1 MKIIPVITLSA
12 LMLLSTGCVTK
23 QTHEA
28 TLQELNDTRT
38 ALSAAQKTIA
48 EQEQEIAKNKEEI
61 ARNEAEIARNR
72 EAIERGKAQIA
83 ANNDELA
90 ALELKKA
97 TLQKELE
104 AARRRLETS
113 QARLNTTEAQ
123 LETMRQI
130 EAETKKRNEIYARFV
145 KELQKMI
152 DGGQLTVS
160 IEQGRIVINLP
171 DNVLFASGS
180 ATVNGEGQAAL
191 GQIAE
196 VIKAFSDRSFQVE
209 GHTDNVPIK
218 SARFPSNWEL
228 STARALSV
236 VHLMVEKGVA
246 PGNVSAAGFGE
257 FHPRADNDTPE
268 GRALNRRIEIIMLP
282 NLEIL
287 SSELPKVAR

>member
-1 MKIIPVITLSA
+1 MTRLSLAA
-12 LMLLSTGCVTK
+12 LAAVALLSTGCVTK

-28 TLQELNDTRT
+28 TL
-38 ALSAAQKTIA
+38 
-48 EQEQEIAKNKEEI
+48 
-61 ARNEAEIARNR
+61 
-72 EAIERGKAQIA
+72 
-83 ANNDELA
+83 
-90 ALELKKA
+90 
-97 TLQKELE
+97 KELE
-104 AARRRLETS
+104 QTRGELQTAERTIENQQLQIERNNEALAQSKKELADLDGKRTLLQDDLRKLQLRLSTS
-113 QARLNTTEAQ
+113 QTELRDSQAQLSQSRTELEASQAQ
-123 LETMRQI
+123 LETMRRI
-130 EAETKKRNEIYARFV
+130 EAETKKRNEIYAQFV

-180 ATVNGEGQAAL
+180 ATINGEGKAAI

-196 VIKAFSDRSFQVE
+196 VIKHFADRRFQIE

-236 VHLMVEKGVA
+236 VHLMIEEGVA

-268 GRALNRRIEIIMLP
+268 GRSLNRRIEIIMLP

-287 SSELPKVAR
+287 SNELPKVSP